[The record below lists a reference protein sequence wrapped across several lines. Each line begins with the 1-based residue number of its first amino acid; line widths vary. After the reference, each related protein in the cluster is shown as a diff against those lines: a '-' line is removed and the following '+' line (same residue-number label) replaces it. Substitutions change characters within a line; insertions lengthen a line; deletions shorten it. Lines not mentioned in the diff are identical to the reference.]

1 MGFTYCPLKKMLQL
15 PISIIKFK
23 NLLFSIIK
31 SYFKKNQE
39 AEALAIQ
46 DVCFAVRSFFI
57 KSSRWNHII
66 NSEKVMVRLRENPEF
81 DEDFAEDQEKDWKSY
96 VWWKNKVG
104 CVKMRDSY
112 ENLNEGL
119 LEGTLT
125 HARLD
130 ILLVKHDFTSSELID
145 RIKDTQYIDF
155 NDTLKRFL
163 KLTKL
168 LSFTFE

>member
-1 MGFTYCPLKKMLQL
+1 ML
-15 PISIIKFK
+15 
-23 NLLFSIIK
+23 
-31 SYFKKNQE
+31 
-39 AEALAIQ
+39 
-46 DVCFAVRSFFI
+46 R
-57 KSSRWNHII
+57 
-66 NSEKVMVRLRENPEF
+66 MRENPEL
-81 DEDFAEDQEKDWKSY
+81 DEDFAEDQEKDWKTI

-104 CVKMRDSY
+104 AIKMRDSY
-112 ENLNEGL
+112 ENLNENL

-130 ILLVKHDFTSSELID
+130 LLLAKDNLTAVELID
-145 RIKDTQYIDF
+145 KFKDTQYIVF

>member
-1 MGFTYCPLKKMLQL
+1 M
-15 PISIIKFK
+15 
-23 NLLFSIIK
+23 
-31 SYFKKNQE
+31 
-39 AEALAIQ
+39 AIQ
-46 DVCFAVRSFFI
+46 DICFAVRSFFI

-66 NSEKVMVRLRENPEF
+66 NSEKIIVRLRENPEF
-81 DEDFAEDQEKDWKSY
+81 DEDFAEDQEKDWKTF

-104 CVKMRDSY
+104 SIKIRDSY
-112 ENLNEGL
+112 ENLNENL

-130 ILLVKHDFTSSELID
+130 LLLTKHNLIASDLVD
-145 RIKDTQYIDF
+145 RMKDTQYIVF

>member
-1 MGFTYCPLKKMLQL
+1 
-15 PISIIKFK
+15 
-23 NLLFSIIK
+23 
-31 SYFKKNQE
+31 
-39 AEALAIQ
+39 
-46 DVCFAVRSFFI
+46 
-57 KSSRWNHII
+57 
-66 NSEKVMVRLRENPEF
+66 MVRLRENPEN
-81 DEDFAEDQEKDWKSY
+81 DEDFAEDQEKDWRTF

-104 CVKMRDSY
+104 CIKMRDSY
-112 ENLNEGL
+112 ENLNETP

-130 ILLVKHDFTSSELID
+130 ILLSKHNVVPNELID
-145 RIKDTQYIDF
+145 RMRDTQYIVF

>member
-1 MGFTYCPLKKMLQL
+1 M
-15 PISIIKFK
+15 
-23 NLLFSIIK
+23 
-31 SYFKKNQE
+31 
-39 AEALAIQ
+39 AIQ
-46 DVCFAVRSFFI
+46 DICFAVRSFFI

-66 NSEKVMVRLRENPEF
+66 NSEKIIVRLRENPEF
-81 DEDFAEDQEKDWKSY
+81 DEDFAEDQEKDWKTF

-104 CVKMRDSY
+104 SIKMRDSY
-112 ENLNEGL
+112 ENLNENL

-130 ILLVKHDFTSSELID
+130 LLLTKHNLIASDLVD
-145 RIKDTQYIDF
+145 RMKDTQYIVF

>member
-1 MGFTYCPLKKMLQL
+1 
-15 PISIIKFK
+15 
-23 NLLFSIIK
+23 
-31 SYFKKNQE
+31 
-39 AEALAIQ
+39 LAIQ
-46 DVCFAVRSFFI
+46 DICFAVRSFFI

-66 NSEKVMVRLRENPEF
+66 NSEKIIVRLRENPEF
-81 DEDFAEDQEKDWKSY
+81 DEDFAEDQEKDWKTF

-104 CVKMRDSY
+104 SIKMRDSY
-112 ENLNEGL
+112 ENLNENL

-130 ILLVKHDFTSSELID
+130 LLLTKHNLIASDLVD
-145 RIKDTQYIDF
+145 RMKDTQYIVF